1 MARSS
6 ASVTCSRETA
16 ACFTLA
22 ALLAR
27 KPRAVEVGRSPAIN
41 IQAIAQ
47 RTGVAAA
54 TLRKWEERY
63 GVLKPART
71 AGAHRRYS
79 DRDVARVEW
88 LKARLAEGYRIGEAA
103 RLLGNG
109 ADAVPGDPAAIAEEL
124 VEAAVSGD
132 AEHLVRAL
140 DRAFVLFPAW
150 RAISSIVEPALAEV
164 GRRWATGDARV
175 VHEHVLTELTRG
187 KVHGLLDG
195 GLAGT
200 RGRAVLCCVP
210 GERHDLGVLALAVL
224 LHADGWSVVY
234 LGADT
239 PLAEAAE
246 LAARRGS
253 VLCVS
258 ATMPELARG
267 AEEDLARIR
276 EAFPGLPVV
285 TGGPAFGGDPAASAV
300 RRLSGLAQPATAR

>member
-1 MARSS
+1 
-6 ASVTCSRETA
+6 
-16 ACFTLA
+16 
-22 ALLAR
+22 
-27 KPRAVEVGRSPAIN
+27 VGGVPPIN

-47 RTGVAAA
+47 RTGVPAA

-71 AGAHRRYS
+71 AGAHRRYN

-109 ADAVPGDPAAIAEEL
+109 ADAVPDDPAALADEL
-124 VEAAVSGD
+124 VEAAVAG
-132 AEHLVRAL
+132 EVERVVRAL
-140 DRAFVLFPAW
+140 DRAFVLFPAG
-150 RAISSIVEPALAEV
+150 RAISSIAEPALVEM
-164 GRRWATGDARV
+164 GRRWAAGEARV

-187 KVHGLLDG
+187 KVRGLLDG

-200 RGRAVLCCVP
+200 RGGAVLCCAP
-210 GERHDLGVLALAVL
+210 GERHDVGLLALAVL
-224 LHADGWSVVY
+224 LHSNGWSVVY

-246 LAARRGS
+246 LAAGRGA

-258 ATMPELARG
+258 ATMPELAHE
-267 AEEDLARIR
+267 AEAELEPIR
-276 EAFPGLPVV
+276 EASRDLRIV
-285 TGGPAFGGDPAASAV
+285 TGGRAFGGEPAAVAV
-300 RRLSGLAQPATAR
+300 RRLSEPARAPVGSR